1 MTIHKRGCQLMC
13 EHTSNQQVTDACSF
27 FYSLFI
33 ICINTTVNKAKFIVR
48 ETPNKYINISIKS
61 INTTSILIVI
71 TMFFGGKPHLLII
84 ISCDCYCTIFFYC
97 CLSFLFNKFRQNKF
111 KLSTFTIKSPTF
123 YYIIFM

>member
-48 ETPNKYINISIKS
+48 ETPNKYINIESIEK
-61 INTTSILIVI
+61 VV
-71 TMFFGGKPHLLII
+71 
-84 ISCDCYCTIFFYC
+84 
-97 CLSFLFNKFRQNKF
+97 
-111 KLSTFTIKSPTF
+111 
-123 YYIIFM
+123 